1 MTSMT
6 PSHFPTEV
14 LTVDLA
20 TIRQDPSWPVDP
32 VLVTS
37 FRASISRGEPPI
49 MDLSLNRF
57 QQSDGTVG
65 LEIIDGMHR
74 LEALRLEGVT
84 SHSAKVREYSR
95 QDAFYARIATSIGK
109 PNELFRQRA
118 ERALREG
125 FIRDVVAHLE
135 GATVYQHGVDGDG
148 KPQPMPRHEPLPTDP
163 LLALGTILWVHF
175 AAKPEVTEDWER
187 FVLAWL
193 DDIAGRLGKT
203 PAWLRDEVLDITALI
218 GEDLPGKPTAER
230 ARLLLAIPDEGILR
244 LALARLKGE
253 PQLSAT
259 DLRFALDIV
268 GCGPDME
275 RHSWLKRRGLP
286 EMRGMLAHAT
296 LSQLARDYNDA
307 LARAEATSRVVKKP
321 AIAPLPSSPAPS
333 PGAPPTEPEAK
344 INTPP
349 SNAEPQARP
358 AESSQVFGIV
368 SPNFAGTSVRSAK
381 ETTPFPM
388 SPGLPM
394 EDPYMPAR
402 RETNALI
409 RAWQT
414 FETRS
419 GNWSRVDVQQD
430 LTHLR
435 TLIDGYIARGAST
448 VPSDPTRKSPPRKG
462 NV

>member
-1 MTSMT
+1 M
-6 PSHFPTEV
+6 

-20 TIRQDPSWPVDP
+20 SIRQDPSWPVDP

-49 MDLSLNRF
+49 LDLSLNRF

-84 SHSAKVREYSR
+84 SHSAKVREYSP

-125 FIRDVVAHLE
+125 FLRDVAAHLE
-135 GATVYQHGVDGDG
+135 GATVYQHGVDEEGT
-148 KPQPMPRHEPLPTDP
+148 PLPIPRREPLPADP

-230 ARLLLAIPDEGILR
+230 ARLLLAIPDDGILR
-244 LALARLKGE
+244 LVLARLKAE
-253 PQLSAT
+253 PQLTTT
-259 DLRFALDIV
+259 DLRFALDIL
-268 GCGPDME
+268 GCGPDVE
-275 RHSWLKRRGLP
+275 RHSWLKSRGLP
-286 EMRGMLAHAT
+286 DMRSMLAHAT

-307 LARAEATSRVVKKP
+307 LARAEAASRVVKKP
-321 AIAPLPSSPAPS
+321 ALAPLPPSAAPS
-333 PGAPPTEPEAK
+333 HECRTDRCGSRDHYSTQYHRTPGQTSRKQSGLWHRLPEFCWHTPCARQRR
-344 INTPP
+344 PP
-349 SNAEPQARP
+349 SFPPSAICQWKIPTCPLAERP
-358 AESSQVFGIV
+358 M
-368 SPNFAGTSVRSAK
+368 R
-381 ETTPFPM
+381 
-388 SPGLPM
+388 
-394 EDPYMPAR
+394 
-402 RETNALI
+402 
-409 RAWQT
+409 
-414 FETRS
+414 
-419 GNWSRVDVQQD
+419 
-430 LTHLR
+430 
-435 TLIDGYIARGAST
+435 
-448 VPSDPTRKSPPRKG
+448 
-462 NV
+462 